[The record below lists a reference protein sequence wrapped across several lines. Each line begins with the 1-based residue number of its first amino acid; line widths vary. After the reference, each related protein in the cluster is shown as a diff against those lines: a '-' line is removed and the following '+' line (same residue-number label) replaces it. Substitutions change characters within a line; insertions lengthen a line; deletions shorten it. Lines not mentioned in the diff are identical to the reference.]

1 MYYHLPQRNSMTVP
15 RVDAQDY
22 ALAVDGYGIHA
33 DREDLERIGDITTCS
48 GSFNCPGMCG
58 PMVTFVLV
66 KYEDWELRLGH
77 RQQQAVCWSDR
88 KLSARQ
94 NIPDSS
100 PSLDKSLVTLSSS
113 ATASVRYSVTTSC
126 SCRPQGKR
134 KELAT
139 LLSFLLLLARAAAI
153 SKF

>member
-1 MYYHLPQRNSMTVP
+1 MIVP
-15 RVDAQDY
+15 RMDAKDY
-22 ALAVDGYGIHA
+22 ALAVDGYGINA

-113 ATASVRYSVTTSC
+113 ASVRYSVTTSC

-139 LLSFLLLLARAAAI
+139 LLSFLLLLARAAAN